1 MSESKSKDQDLPQQ
15 EKSGKAPGRKESF
28 LVFFWA
34 YFFSHLHRTQIEQ
47 ERTGIKSGRWQNF
60 SELFLVGG
68 IFSLG
73 IIILAIHL
81 ATWGCSVWE
90 ESDGL
95 VRSTATVQERYI
107 HARPNQKGVL
117 YYRPEVLI
125 VYDANG
131 RSYAMRAYERRTLT
145 EDQGF
150 LYDKQTAQEML
161 EIFPRGSKVPC
172 WYSIDRPERV
182 LLIKDNNIWGW
193 IFLIIPVILIS
204 FGICGLVVRIR
215 HRMRSEEQRAIIQKR
230 KSIYPT
236 VPNSGLINESPG
248 IRLSF
253 RLPLTLF
260 PIFQFLFV
268 FSLML
273 LWNGISW
280 VIFIYLITHREGW
293 IDLLNALLFGMIFC
307 GAGLVFLPRIIR
319 LFKRSFAV
327 GTTILEI
334 SDHPV
339 IPTRKHRL
347 SLIQYGR
354 LTAQSYRIF
363 VVSDEIARFRQG
375 TDTITNRREV
385 FRQILFEKNDL
396 NIQPGQ
402 SLNEEFFLRLP
413 CGVMHSMNSEHN
425 EIRWKL
431 IVEIV
436 RSGSS
441 VYRRE
446 CPLIVLPYTIRSEI
460 YT

>member
-1 MSESKSKDQDLPQQ
+1 MSGTKSKDQDLPQE
-15 EKSGKAPGRKESF
+15 EKRDGALVRKENF
-28 LVFFWA
+28 WVYFWA
-34 YFFSHLHRTQIEQ
+34 SFFSHLHRSQIES
-47 ERTGIKSGRWQNF
+47 ERTGIKNGRWQNS

-73 IIILAIHL
+73 ILILVIHL
-81 ATWGCSVWE
+81 TTWGRSVWE
-90 ESDGL
+90 ESEGL

-107 HARPNQKGVL
+107 HARPNQKGIL

-125 VYDANG
+125 VYEANG
-131 RSYAMRAYERRTLT
+131 RPYAMRAYERRTLT

-161 EIFPRGSKVPC
+161 DLFPREAKVPC
-172 WYSIDRPERV
+172 WYSSEHPERV
-182 LLIKDNNIWGW
+182 LLVKDNNIWGW

-204 FGICGLVVRIR
+204 FGVCGLVVRIR
-215 HRMRSEEQRAIIQKR
+215 YRMRSEEQRAIIQKR

-260 PIFQFLFV
+260 PMFHFLFV
-268 FSLML
+268 FFLML
-273 LWNGISW
+273 LWNGVSW
-280 VIFIYLITHREGW
+280 AIFIYLISHRTGW
-293 IDLLNALLFGMIFC
+293 IDLINAILFGGIFC
-307 GAGLVFLPRIIR
+307 GAGLVFLPRITR

-354 LTAQSYRIF
+354 LTAKSYRISA
-363 VVSDEIARFRQG
+363 VSEEIARFRQG
-375 TDTITNRREV
+375 TDTITNHREV
-385 FRQILFEKNDL
+385 FRQILFEKNDI
-396 NIQPGQ
+396 NIPAGQ
-402 SLNEEFFLRLP
+402 SLSEDFFLRLP
-413 CGVMHSMNSEHN
+413 CGVMHSMSSEHN

-431 IVEIV
+431 IVEITI
-436 RSGSS
+436 SESS
-441 VYRRE
+441 VYCRE